1 MRSFVLNPSKP
12 SALMP
17 YCRVA
22 LHVCLSIHS
31 CAVCEK
37 PLSGAVLKALGQKF
51 HKECFVCFECGA
63 KPTHG
68 REKLPTCAAHART
81 PEAELSEAGRAK
93 LAAAK
98 AKARTTERDS

>member
-1 MRSFVLNPSKP
+1 MRQIFRTHPLCLCAPLPNCLTRLFVVSL
-12 SALMP
+12 
-17 YCRVA
+17 
-22 LHVCLSIHS
+22 HS

-68 REKLPTCAAHART
+68 REKLPTCATHARA

-93 LAAAK
+93 LAAARAK
-98 AKARTTERDS
+98 AKEQGS